1 MMEIKVTITAPDLS
15 EAINHLAVAL
25 SGTGKAAPAIDDTAL
40 NNTED
45 KNIEAAPAEAPVQAP
60 VTAPA
65 AAPVAQAQ
73 TSAPVENP
81 TPAAP
86 TAPTAPVTPAPTQQT
101 ATPATRAK
109 AYELDDIANAM
120 AALID
125 DGKIAACMATIQK
138 YGVPA
143 INLLP
148 KESYA
153 AFAEDLKA
161 LGAKL

>member
-25 SGTGKAAPAIDDTAL
+25 SGTGKAAPVIDSTAL

-45 KNIEAAPAEAPVQAP
+45 KNQVAAAQTP
-60 VTAPA
+60 VTTPA
-65 AAPVAQAQ
+65 AAPVAPVQTVPQQAPAIPMNQ
-73 TSAPVENP
+73 PVQN
-81 TPAAP
+81 
-86 TAPTAPVTPAPTQQT
+86 TALVGT
-101 ATPATRAK
+101 ATPTTAAK
-109 AYELDDIANAM
+109 VYELDDIANAM

-125 DGKIAACMATIQK
+125 EGKMAACMATIQK

-148 KESYA
+148 KESYP

-161 LGAKL
+161 LGAKF